1 MKVDTSF
8 LYSTNN
14 AKIFSCS
21 SSPEDYPIENI
32 LSPSQKALWL
42 SEESLP
48 QQITFDL
55 TSLIRRPLIVHG
67 FGIYC
72 GAASDTNPK
81 IVEILISKKNS
92 PFISLGNYELSLC
105 SGTQVLTTDEILFFD
120 VTYVKFIIKE
130 TFGGYRTYI
139 NNVFLYEHLPET
151 ESVTKVTDS
160 RERNLP
166 RSASVRKTSDD
177 IAPNSG
183 KVLYTRTS
191 EILISE
197 SELSEN
203 RHMNKAVMTTHT
215 NNDNEYAEK
224 IHKTSIDMNNNN
236 GVDTGKNNM
245 NIVDNLDNNENEE
258 NKLIISDP
266 QFENNVNNDNNINK
280 YMQTSSEDPNNIN
293 HLLHSQ
299 NSVINK
305 QITNTLNSNIGNNN
319 DYLVNEMKNFEIT
332 TKEYIDNFDNRI
344 VNLENNLSSIKSK
357 LNAITNKFDNL
368 ITYNTNQNQSN
379 YTYLINECNKIIDS
393 KLSTYFKND
402 VENNNQDYNNITNEH
417 NKSNTNIA
425 SLNSSLVSQ
434 NNRYST
440 RRHHFEDILNKKIEE
455 KFATFTK
462 SLEDRIYQSLL
473 KPTLEHLESNLDKN
487 LKEVR
492 KQIKHVAKHRNKSHC
507 KTTVK
512 KTVSAYEKEMRLDS
526 LIDKLQTKLNRQYST
541 TMNNELTSPIK
552 LTQKKGHQKK
562 ESKSSNSFLSN
573 NNM

>member
-32 LSPSQKALWL
+32 LSPSQKSLWL

-72 GAASDTNPK
+72 GAASETNPK

-130 TFGGYRTYI
+130 TYGGYRTYI

-215 NNDNEYAEK
+215 NNEEGNNEYTAK
-224 IHKTSIDMNNNN
+224 IHETSIDMNNNN
-236 GVDTGKNNM
+236 VKNNM
-245 NIVDNLDNNENEE
+245 NIVDNLDSNENEE

-266 QFENNVNNDNNINK
+266 QFENNVNNVHNEDNNINK
-280 YMQTSSEDPNNIN
+280 YMQTSLEDPNNIN

-299 NSVINK
+299 NSVVNK
-305 QITNTLNSNIGNNN
+305 QITNTLNSNTVNNNNN

-344 VNLENNLSSIKSK
+344 VSLENNLSSIKAK

-368 ITYNTNQNQSN
+368 ITYNSNQNQTN
-379 YTYLINECNKIIDS
+379 YTYLINECNKIIDN

-402 VENNNQDYNNITNEH
+402 DYNNITNEH

-487 LKEVR
+487 LKEVK

-526 LIDKLQTKLNRQYST
+526 LINKLQTKLNTQYST
-541 TMNNELTSPIK
+541 TMNNEMTSPIK
-552 LTQKKGHQKK
+552 LTKKKSHQKK